1 MARGG
6 WPAAAEAAEAPESP
20 HGRRSRDVDATA
32 SGRPRATPE
41 RGSDRVAAVPSDAHA
56 APTFRRAVVALSGHP
71 NGQRL
76 VRLVAELAKAHKAE
90 LIGVHVVEI
99 DWSMPLDM
107 DVAGRSEE
115 IQRVLDVAE
124 GTAEAAG
131 VKLEPVLLQARD
143 VGAALVDETV
153 EREADLL
160 VVGLA
165 YRTKFGGDFAIGRTI
180 PYILKNA
187 PCAVWVVREPI
198 QEEIQ

>member
-1 MARGG
+1 MPTET
-6 WPAAAEAAEAPESP
+6 PAAS
-20 HGRRSRDVDATA
+20 S
-32 SGRPRATPE
+32 
-41 RGSDRVAAVPSDAHA
+41 
-56 APTFRRAVVALSGHP
+56 FRRAVVALSGHP

-76 VRLVAELAKAHKAE
+76 VRLVAEFARTHKAE

-115 IQRVLDVAE
+115 IQQILDMAE
-124 GTAEAAG
+124 GTAEDAG
-131 VKLEPVLLQARD
+131 VKLESVLLQARD
-143 VGAALVDETV
+143 VGAALVDEAV

-165 YRTKFGGDFAIGRTI
+165 YRTKFGGDFAMGRTI
-180 PYILKNA
+180 PYVLKNA

-198 QEEIQ
+198 QEETP

>member
-1 MARGG
+1 VPDPS
-6 WPAAAEAAEAPESP
+6 PA
-20 HGRRSRDVDATA
+20 
-32 SGRPRATPE
+32 
-41 RGSDRVAAVPSDAHA
+41 
-56 APTFRRAVVALSGHP
+56 FRRAVVALSGHP

-76 VRLVAELAKAHKAE
+76 VRLVAGMAKSNKAE

-99 DWSMPLDM
+99 DWSMPLDV

-115 IQRVLDVAE
+115 IQQILDMAE

-131 VKLEPVLLQARD
+131 VKLDAVLLQARD
-143 VGAALVDETV
+143 VGAALVDEAL
-153 EREADLL
+153 ERDADLL

-198 QEEIQ
+198 QEEIA